1 VAAKNTYKETFK
13 ATSLFGGLQVFN
25 ILISICRGKVTAI
38 FLGPGG
44 YGIIGLLESGLGI
57 VGLVTGLGVGFSGVK
72 DIAEANDEGNRERI
86 SKTAETI
93 RRWSWWTGLLGVVTV
108 ISFSPLLGKWLAGN
122 IESNES
128 LGKSGYTWM
137 FVLLSVT
144 LLFVA
149 ISNGQQALLRGLR
162 KLKDIVK
169 IGFYGSI
176 AGLVVTISL
185 YYFCGIVGIVPALVL
200 NSGISLLISWHYV
213 KKVDFA
219 PIRITYKES
228 FLQGQGLIKLGSS
241 IMLSNMI
248 MRAVSYLIILY
259 ILDQTGEEAVGL
271 YNAGWAMTNQCVGL
285 VFTAMSVDYFPRLVS
300 MRNNR
305 EGMNEAVNQQAEIA
319 VLIIAPI
326 MIVYLALLPLL
337 LKLLLRE
344 DFMPITGFVQW
355 TILGML
361 FKTASW
367 ALGSIISAK
376 GDYKL
381 FLLSE
386 FLSSAIYL
394 ILNVVGYYF
403 YGLEGVGIAFVIST
417 LLYFIAMLIFAKKR
431 YSVSFNKEFTKL
443 FLFQF
448 VLSTACFFMVYI
460 KGYPF
465 AYIPCLVLFVVSA
478 AYSFH
483 QLNTKTGLLEM
494 FISRIKKK

>member
-1 VAAKNTYKETFK
+1 MAVKNTYKETFK

-25 ILISICRGKVTAI
+25 ILVSLCRGKVTAI

-44 YGIIGLLESGLGI
+44 YGIIGLLESGLAM

-86 SKTAETI
+86 SKTAGTI
-93 RRWSWWTGLLGVVTV
+93 RRWSWWTGLLGVLAV
-108 ISFSPLLGKWLAGN
+108 ISFAPLLGKWLTGN
-122 IESNES
+122 IEGNES
-128 LGKSGYTWM
+128 FGKYGYAWV
-137 FVLLSVT
+137 FAALSIT
-144 LLFVA
+144 LLFAAV
-149 ISNGQQALLRGLR
+149 SNGQQALLRGLR
-162 KLKDIVK
+162 RLKDTAK
-169 IGFYGSI
+169 IGFYGSL
-176 AGLVVTISL
+176 AGLAVTLPL
-185 YYFCGIVGIVPALVL
+185 YYFYGSAGIVPAIIL
-200 NSGISLLISWHYV
+200 NSVIPLLISWHYV

-219 PIRITYKES
+219 PVRVTYKES

-241 IMLSNMI
+241 IMLSNVI

-259 ILDQTGEEAVGL
+259 IFDQSGKEVVGL
-271 YNAGWAMTNQCVGL
+271 YTAGWAMTNQCVGL
-285 VFTAMSVDYFPRLVS
+285 VFAAMSVDYFPRLVGL
-300 MRNNR
+300 RNNR
-305 EGMNEAVNQQAEIA
+305 VGMNEAVNQQAEIA
-319 VLIIAPI
+319 ALIVAPI
-326 MIVYLALLPLL
+326 MILYLALLPLL
-337 LKLLLRE
+337 LKLGLSG
-344 DFMPITGFVQW
+344 DFMPITSFVQW

-386 FLSSAIYL
+386 FLSNAIYL

-403 YGLEGVGIAFVIST
+403 YGLMGVGIAFVINT
-417 LLYFIAMLIFAKKR
+417 LLYFIAMLILAKKR
-431 YSVSFNKEFTKL
+431 YGVSFNKEFTKL

-448 VLSTACFFMVYI
+448 VLSTACFFIVYI

-483 QLNTKTGLLEM
+483 QLNIKTGLWNIL
-494 FISRIKKK
+494 ISRMKKK